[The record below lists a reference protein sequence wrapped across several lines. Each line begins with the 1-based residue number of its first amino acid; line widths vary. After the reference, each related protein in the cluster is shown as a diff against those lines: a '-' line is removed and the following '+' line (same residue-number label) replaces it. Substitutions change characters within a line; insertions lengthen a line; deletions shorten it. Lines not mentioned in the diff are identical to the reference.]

1 MNAFCKRVQWN
12 VRRRDKPKVKTFSLE
27 KVLQRLQVPAVRA
40 PSSMPL
46 KIYAVKIHIG
56 IIAIE
61 IKSSRISCLPDFQ
74 SPFSF

>member
-1 MNAFCKRVQWN
+1 M
-12 VRRRDKPKVKTFSLE
+12 RRRDKPKVETFSLE

-40 PSSMPL
+40 PSSMPP

-56 IIAIE
+56 IIAIQ
-61 IKSSRISCLPDFQ
+61 IKSLRISCLPDFQ

>member
-1 MNAFCKRVQWN
+1 M
-12 VRRRDKPKVKTFSLE
+12 RRRDKPKIETFSL
-27 KVLQRLQVPAVRA
+27 KNVLQRPQMPAVRA

-56 IIAIE
+56 IIAIQ

-74 SPFSF
+74 IPFSF